1 MAWLVILKADTEFLK
16 VSKELHDFKDSY
28 ETLVEQDRAFNSAEN
43 TRGNATEKSDY
54 EMWSLIVA
62 SILTIPEHCFREK

>member
-28 ETLVEQDRAFNSAEN
+28 ETLVEQDRTFNSAEN
-43 TRGNATEKSDY
+43 TLEDATEKSDY
-54 EMWSLIVA
+54 EM
-62 SILTIPEHCFREK
+62 